1 VKTTIQFGPQH
12 PVWVEPLR
20 LKLTMD
26 GEIVKDCELE
36 AGYCHRGI
44 EKKFEWDYNK
54 GAFLSERICGICTQH
69 HSTCFCTAVEGTIA
83 GFELPRRA
91 AVIRTIMLE
100 LERLHSHL
108 LAIGLTLE
116 SIGFENLFM
125 LCFRD
130 REMVLD
136 VFEKTTGNRVLH
148 GINTVGG
155 VLRDIGPEMA
165 AEIGRFCD
173 AIEVKCRELEGMI
186 TGSYTI
192 RQRMQGVGVMSEQ
205 LAKDLCVVGPVAR
218 GASVAYDVRSVAP
231 YLLYGELG
239 FKPIVETSGDCWARS
254 IVRVRELFQSIGLI
268 RACLPLL
275 ADAPPEIFAKPK
287 ALPDGEYFARVEA
300 PRGELFYYVRGK
312 RSKELDRVKVR
323 TSTYANGVGFEP
335 LIRGAHLADIGLIT
349 ITYDPCIG
357 CFDR

>member
-1 VKTTIQFGPQH
+1 MKTIIQFGPQH

-36 AGYCHRGI
+36 AGYSHRGL

-54 GAFLSERICGICTQH
+54 GAYLSERICGICTQH
-69 HSTCFCTAVEGTIA
+69 HSTCFCTAVEGTIT

-91 AVIRTIMLE
+91 AIIRTIMLE

-125 LCFRD
+125 LCFRN
-130 REMVLD
+130 REIVLD
-136 VFEKTTGNRVLH
+136 IFERSTGNRVLH
-148 GINTVGG
+148 GINVVGG

-165 AEIGRFCD
+165 AEISRFCD
-173 AIEVKCRELEGMI
+173 EIEKKCHELEGMI
-186 TGSYTI
+186 AGSYTI
-192 RQRMQGVGVMSEQ
+192 RQRLRGVGVMSEQ

-218 GASVAYDVRSVAP
+218 GANVAYDIRSVAP
-231 YLLYGELG
+231 YLLYREIG
-239 FKPIVETSGDCWARS
+239 FEPIVEKDGDCWARS
-254 IVRVRELFQSIGLI
+254 IVRVRELFQSIDII
-268 RACLPLL
+268 RSCLPLL
-275 ADAPPEIFAKPK
+275 ADAPPEIFAKPG
-287 ALPDGEYFARVEA
+287 ALPDGENFARVEA

-312 RSKELDRVKVR
+312 KSKDLDRVKVR